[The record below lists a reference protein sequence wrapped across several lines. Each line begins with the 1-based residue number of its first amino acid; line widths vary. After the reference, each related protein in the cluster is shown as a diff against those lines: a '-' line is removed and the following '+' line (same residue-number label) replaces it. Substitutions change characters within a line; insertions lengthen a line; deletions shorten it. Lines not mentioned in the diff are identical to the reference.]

1 MRRLYHIILPC
12 PAENFLLYSR
22 QCYHSRDGINFRR
35 EEVNIMLSIVT
46 MLAVGV
52 VSTAVGTVIGTVV
65 GVYICNRW
73 LKK

>member
-1 MRRLYHIILPC
+1 M
-12 PAENFLLYSR
+12 F
-22 QCYHSRDGINFRR
+22 
-35 EEVNIMLSIVT
+35 SIVT

-73 LKK
+73 LKR

>member
-1 MRRLYHIILPC
+1 
-12 PAENFLLYSR
+12 
-22 QCYHSRDGINFRR
+22 
-35 EEVNIMLSIVT
+35 MLSIET

-52 VSTAVGTVIGTVV
+52 VSTAVGTVIGTVI

>member
-1 MRRLYHIILPC
+1 M
-12 PAENFLLYSR
+12 F
-22 QCYHSRDGINFRR
+22 
-35 EEVNIMLSIVT
+35 SIVT

>member
-1 MRRLYHIILPC
+1 
-12 PAENFLLYSR
+12 
-22 QCYHSRDGINFRR
+22 
-35 EEVNIMLSIVT
+35 MLSICT

-52 VSTAVGTVIGTVV
+52 VSTAIGTAIGTVI

>member
-1 MRRLYHIILPC
+1 
-12 PAENFLLYSR
+12 
-22 QCYHSRDGINFRR
+22 
-35 EEVNIMLSIVT
+35 MLSICT

-52 VSTAVGTVIGTVV
+52 VSTAVGTVIGTVI